1 MIAAATQQQQE
12 DDVTAAAA
20 ALHIP
25 PLDHGAIGNGRV
37 LALVSPTSAIEWLCL
52 PRFDSPSV
60 FARLIDAHRGGTFRM
75 LYGDREVR
83 GHLRYVANTNV
94 LSTRF
99 EVDDCA
105 WEIIDFAPRIPEGL
119 DVRVPLEIVRIVRPI
134 AGHPKLRVDFDPRPD
149 YARAH
154 VEMRETTHGIEVLGG
169 QAPLQLCTNL
179 PCPYVLSRREFVLT
193 KPIYFVLTYGRRE
206 SPPTLAT
213 AFHELDLT
221 IAGWRAWAKTCSLPN
236 FAAPQVLRS
245 ALCLKLHAYH
255 DTGAIIA
262 AATTSIPEA
271 MGTPRAW
278 DYRYCWL
285 RDAAFVVEAL
295 RRLGHLNEG
304 EQFLNFLRD
313 VAEGGPLQ
321 PLYGID
327 GRRNLDEERLTHLAG
342 FGDCGWVRI
351 GNAACDQRQN
361 DLMGELMLC
370 LETLLTDP
378 RIVDEDSGRFTPL
391 LQRLVEEAIEA
402 APTLDTS
409 IWEFRSLR
417 AVYTFSRAMCW
428 VAIDRGATLARR
440 MGRVDLAEKWQ
451 PIAERERVEVLQRG
465 YSNRL
470 GFFTQQLD
478 GQHPDAS
485 LLLLPTIGIIDA
497 RDPRFVST
505 VDAYEQRLVTRGLM
519 RRYAGLD
526 DFGETDSAFT
536 ICSFWWAEALA
547 LMGRLE
553 RAVEVFESITRY
565 ANPVGLFS
573 EDIDP
578 GTGALL
584 GNFPQA
590 YTHVGLIHAAMTIGE
605 LLEARDGRAR
615 AWT

>member
-1 MIAAATQQQQE
+1 MTDLPDTQEQ
-12 DDVTAAAA
+12 VTAGAA
-20 ALHIP
+20 ALRIP

-37 LALVSPTSAIEWLCL
+37 LALVSPTSAVEWLCL

-60 FARLIDAHRGGTFRM
+60 FARLLDQEKGGTFR
-75 LYGDREVR
+75 LLAGDREVR
-83 GHLRYVANTNV
+83 GHLKYLPNTNV
-94 LSTRF
+94 LATQF
-99 EVDDCA
+99 ELDGAA
-105 WEIIDFAPRIPEGL
+105 WEVIDFAPRIPEGL
-119 DVRVPLEIVRIVRPI
+119 SVRVPFEIVRIVRPL

-149 YARAH
+149 YARAR
-154 VEMRETTHGIEVLGG
+154 VEMRETTLGIEVLGAS
-169 QAPLQLCTNL
+169 APLNLATNL
-179 PCPYVLSRREFVLT
+179 PCPYILAKREFVLT
-193 KPIYFVLTYGRRE
+193 KPLYFVLTYGRRDDVP
-206 SPPTLAT
+206 SIADVYR
-213 AFHELDLT
+213 ELDST
-221 IAGWRAWAKTCSLPN
+221 IAGWRAWAKTCALPN
-236 FAAPQVLRS
+236 FAAPHVLRS

-255 DTGAIIA
+255 DTGAIVA
-262 AATTSIPEA
+262 ATTTSIPEA

-327 GRRNLDEERLTHLAG
+327 GERDLREELLPHLSG
-342 FGDCGWVRI
+342 FGHNGWVRV
-351 GNAACDQRQN
+351 GNAATHQRQN
-361 DLMGELMLC
+361 DLMGELVLC

-391 LQRLVEEAIEA
+391 LQRLVEEAIVA

-409 IWEFRSLR
+409 IWEFRSLLKF
-417 AVYTFSRAMCW
+417 YTFSRAMCW
-428 VAIDRGATLARR
+428 VAIDRGASLARR
-440 MGRVDLAEKWQ
+440 LGRMDLAEKWG
-451 PIAERERVEVLQRG
+451 PIAERERAEVLRRG
-465 YSNRL
+465 FSEKH
-470 GFFTQQLD
+470 GFFTQALE
-478 GQHPDAS
+478 GQYPDAS
-485 LLLLPTIGIIDA
+485 LLLLPTIGIIDP

-505 VDAYEQRLVTRGLM
+505 LDAYEKHLVAGGLM
-519 RRYAGLD
+519 RRYGSND
-526 DFGETDSAFT
+526 DFGETKSAFT

-547 LMGRLE
+547 LTGRLDQ
-553 RAVEVFESITRY
+553 AIEVFERITRH

-578 GTGALL
+578 DTGALL

>member
-1 MIAAATQQQQE
+1 MTAAGSKQQQE
-12 DDVTAAAA
+12 GEVTAAAA
-20 ALHIP
+20 SLHVP

-37 LALVSPTSAIEWLCL
+37 LALVSPTSAVEWLCL

-60 FARLIDAHRGGTFRM
+60 FARLIDGQRGGTFRF
-75 LYGDREVR
+75 LYGEQEVR

-99 EVDDCA
+99 EVDDCV
-105 WEIIDFAPRIPEGL
+105 WEVLDYAPRIPEGL

-149 YARAH
+149 YARAP
-154 VEMRETTHGIEVLGG
+154 VEMRETTHGIEVMGG
-169 QAPLQLCTNL
+169 AAPLQLCTNL

-193 KPIYFVLTYGRRE
+193 KPIYFVLSYGRRE
-206 SPPTLAT
+206 WTPTLAT
-213 AFHELDLT
+213 AFHELELT

-262 AATTSIPEA
+262 ATTTSIPEA
-271 MGTPRAW
+271 IGTPRAW

-327 GRRNLDEERLTHLAG
+327 GARDLEEERLTHLSG
-342 FGDCGWVRI
+342 FGGCGWVRI
-351 GNAACDQRQN
+351 GNSACDQRQN

-391 LQRLVEEAIEA
+391 LQRLVEEAIAA

-417 AVYTFSRAMCW
+417 GIYTFSRAMCW
-428 VAIDRGATLARR
+428 VAIDRGASLARR
-440 MGRVDLAEKWQ
+440 MGRIDLAEKWG
-451 PIAERERVEVLQRG
+451 PIAERERAEVLQRG

-497 RDPRFVST
+497 RDPRFGST

-519 RRYAGLD
+519 RRYTNFD
-526 DFGETDSAFT
+526 DFGETHSAFT

-553 RAVEVFESITRY
+553 RAVEVFERVTRH

-578 GTGALL
+578 ETGALL

-605 LLEARDGRAR
+605 LIEARDGRAR

>member
-1 MIAAATQQQQE
+1 MSAAPSTPQE
-12 DDVTAAAA
+12 VAAAAA
-20 ALHIP
+20 ALQIP
-25 PLDHGAIGNGRV
+25 PLDHGAIGNGR
-37 LALVSPTSAIEWLCL
+37 LIALVSPTSAIEWLCL

-60 FARLIDAHRGGTFRM
+60 FARLLDRERGGTFRI
-75 LYGDREVR
+75 LAGDHEVR
-83 GHLRYVANTNV
+83 GSLHYLRNTNV

-99 EVDDCA
+99 EADGCK
-105 WEIIDFAPRIPEGL
+105 WEILDYAPRIPEGL
-119 DVRVPLEIVRIVRPI
+119 GVRVPLEVVRIVRPI
-134 AGHPKLRVDFDPRPD
+134 AGNPRLRVDFDPRPD
-149 YARAH
+149 YARANP
-154 VEMRETTHGIEVLGG
+154 VLRETSHGIEVFGG
-169 QAPLQLCTNL
+169 DAPLHLTTNL
-179 PCPYVLSRREFVLT
+179 PCPYVLSKREFVLT
-193 KPIYFVLTYGRRE
+193 RPVFFSLCYGKRE
-206 SPPTLAT
+206 CPTTLAS
-213 AFHELDLT
+213 AFHELELT
-221 IAGWRAWAKTCSLPN
+221 VAGWRAWAKTCALPN
-236 FAAPQVLRS
+236 FAAAEVLRS

-262 AATTSIPEA
+262 ASTTSIPEA

-313 VAEGGPLQ
+313 VAESGPLQ

-327 GRRNLDEERLTHLAG
+327 GERNLVEERLANLSG
-342 FGDCGWVRI
+342 FGNSGWVRI
-351 GNAACDQRQN
+351 GNAAIDQKQN
-361 DLMGELMLC
+361 DLMGELVLC

-391 LQRLVEEAIEA
+391 LQRLVEESIEA
-402 APTLDTS
+402 APTPDTS
-409 IWEFRSLR
+409 IWEFRTLHN
-417 AVYTFSRAMCW
+417 VYTFSRAMCW
-428 VAIDRGATLARR
+428 VAIQRGAKLAQRL
-440 MGRVDLAEKWQ
+440 GRPDLAERWG
-451 PIAERERVEVLQRG
+451 PIADAERAEVVRRG
-465 YSNRL
+465 YSQNL
-470 GFFTQQLD
+470 GYFTQALD
-478 GQHPDAS
+478 GNNPDAS

-505 VDAYEQRLVTRGLM
+505 VEAYERELVAGGLM

-526 DFGETDSAFT
+526 DFGATESAFT

-547 LMGRLE
+547 LMGRLDQ
-553 RAVEVFESITRY
+553 AIEVFERISRH

-578 GTGALL
+578 ATGALL

-590 YTHVGLIHAAMTIGE
+590 YTHVGLIHAAMTISE
-605 LLEARDGRAR
+605 LIEAREGKAR